1 MVYYIAARLLPR
13 NPLFAGRSTGG
24 FILKRMIE
32 KPYIVNSLELI
43 TRSWNHIT
51 LEILEMKVLRLPV
64 QELKEKIL
72 RAFSTMTDTPVD
84 VTIGVR
90 YI

>member
-1 MVYYIAARLLPR
+1 
-13 NPLFAGRSTGG
+13 
-24 FILKRMIE
+24 MIE
-32 KPYIVNSLELI
+32 NPYIVNSLELI
-43 TRSWNHIT
+43 TRSGNHLT

-72 RAFSTMTDTPVD
+72 RAFSTMKDTPVD

>member
-1 MVYYIAARLLPR
+1 
-13 NPLFAGRSTGG
+13 
-24 FILKRMIE
+24 MIE

-43 TRSWNHIT
+43 TRSGNHLT

-64 QELKEKIL
+64 QELKKKIL
-72 RAFSTMTDTPVD
+72 RAFSKMKDTPVD
-84 VTIGVR
+84 VTIGVG